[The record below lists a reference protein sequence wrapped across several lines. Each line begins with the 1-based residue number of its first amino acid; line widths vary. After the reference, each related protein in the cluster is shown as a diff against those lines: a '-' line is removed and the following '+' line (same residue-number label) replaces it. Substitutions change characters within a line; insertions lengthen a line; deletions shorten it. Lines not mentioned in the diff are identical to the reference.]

1 MTADELEALA
11 AKATQGPWFV
21 SGVRFRTNGRDWP
34 SINRYDESKKQDENI
49 ACVGFDP
56 RNGKGLTDAKL
67 IVALVNN
74 APRLIEA
81 LHASELYEDTLR
93 DLVRGAYI
101 DGATDTHNSWVR
113 GDNSSFPDFGEAGD
127 DYARS
132 TILPAPPATEAGE

>member
-81 LHASELYEDTLR
+81 LHASETMDEDWLEETISDSLEMDWHPR
-93 DLVRGAYI
+93 DA
-101 DGATDTHNSWVR
+101 
-113 GDNSSFPDFGEAGD
+113 
-127 DYARS
+127 ARL
-132 TILPAPPATEAGE
+132 IIQRLAPPATEAGG